1 MRRPALRAASV
12 AAVAAAA
19 FTVLPASPAHAIN
32 KTVCGGW
39 LPNPELTHV
48 VNANAQ
54 DHHCF
59 ANAGSL
65 DVAIYDIDVV
75 SSGNNKVTIT
85 YQQKLGGAGEDI
97 TLEKWQRR
105 DFNSAHKISRIRIH

>member
-1 MRRPALRAASV
+1 MRRPALRAASL
-12 AAVAAAA
+12 AAFAAAA
-19 FTVLPASPAHAIN
+19 LTVLPAGQAHAIN

-39 LPNPELTHV
+39 LPDLDLTHV
-48 VNANAQ
+48 VNADGR

-59 ANAGSL
+59 ANAGGM
-65 DVAIYDIDVV
+65 DVAIYDIDLVT
-75 SSGNNKVTIT
+75 SGNNKVTVT
-85 YQQKLGGAGEDI
+85 YQQRLGGATETV